1 MNRHKD
7 APYLRTLPRP
17 SPNPAALLL
26 YSLRDALVK
35 APISGPLR
43 SFHALPAL
51 LLGRIN
57 QRLDRSIASMS
68 ASESPK

>member
-1 MNRHKD
+1 
-7 APYLRTLPRP
+7 LPRP

-35 APISGPLR
+35 APKFRAFPG
-43 SFHALPAL
+43 FHAPQAL
-51 LLGRIN
+51 LPERID
-57 QRLDRSIASMS
+57 QRADCSIASMS